1 MNFIFFF
8 FDNSIFIFNIYTYLY
23 ISEVYITNKISK
35 EIKPYC
41 RLDKIK
47 KGKGRNTHTDTCIYI
62 YIRMCVYEEE
72 ERREV
77 KTHLFTT
84 IHSLFLLFSYSI
96 DDTR

>member
-1 MNFIFFF
+1 MNFIFF

-47 KGKGRNTHTDTCIYI
+47 KGKGRNTHTDTC
-62 YIRMCVYEEE
+62 MCVYEEE